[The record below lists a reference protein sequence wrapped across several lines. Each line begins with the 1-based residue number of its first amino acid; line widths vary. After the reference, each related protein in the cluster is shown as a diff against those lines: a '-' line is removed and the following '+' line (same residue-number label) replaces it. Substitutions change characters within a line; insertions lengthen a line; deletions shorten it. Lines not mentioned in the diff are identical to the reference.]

1 MPELID
7 TNILLV
13 EDDLNVRMT
22 VRSMLTEMGVKNIFE
37 QKDGQDAL
45 AFVENMQVRLDLI
58 ICDWNMP
65 NKTGLEFLREIKQ
78 SHPEILFLMITARND
93 EDSVLMAKEANVS
106 AYIRKPFSFE
116 ELKTKVQTL
125 LKKQL

>member
-1 MPELID
+1 MPEFID

-37 QKDGQDAL
+37 KKDGQEAL
-45 AFVENMQVRLDLI
+45 TFVENMQVRLDLI

-65 NKTGLEFLREIKQ
+65 HKTGLEFLREIKQ
-78 SHPEILFLMITARND
+78 SYPEILFLMITARND
-93 EDSVLMAKEANVS
+93 EDSVLTAKEANVS

-125 LKKQL
+125 LKK